1 MTLYEKEKFEK
12 MEVTVD
18 KIQADVAEIKSA
30 LLGNPLSGD
39 KGLTGRIDV
48 LTAKQEILETQVKV
62 LQEEKTKNTVYVK
75 LINWLLAV
83 VGVAFISWIFTMLKN
98 S

>member
-1 MTLYEKEKFEK
+1 MTLDEKTKFEK
-12 MEVTVD
+12 MENMVD

-30 LLGNPLSGD
+30 LLGNTLSGD

-48 LTAKQEILETQVKV
+48 LTAKQEILENQVKV
-62 LQEEKTKNTVYVK
+62 LQEEKTKNNVYVK

-83 VGVAFISWIFTMLKN
+83 VGVAFISWLFTLLKK
-98 S
+98 

>member
-1 MTLYEKEKFEK
+1 MTAQELERFKI
-12 MEVTVD
+12 MEVSVA
-18 KIQADVAEIKSA
+18 KIQDDVAEIKSA

-39 KGLTGRIDV
+39 KGLTGRINV
-48 LTAKQEILETQVKV
+48 LTAKMEILEARVLT

-83 VGVAFISWIFTMLKN
+83 VGVALISWIFSLLKK
-98 S
+98 

>member
-1 MTLYEKEKFEK
+1 MTTEEKTKFEK
-12 MEVTVD
+12 METTVD
-18 KIQADVAEIKSA
+18 KIQADVTEIKAA

-39 KGLTGRIDV
+39 KGLTGRIDI
-48 LTAKQEILETQVKV
+48 LTAKQEILENQVKL

-83 VGVAFISWIFTMLKN
+83 IGVAFISWIFTMLKN

>member
-1 MTLYEKEKFEK
+1 MNADEITRFNK
-12 MEVTVD
+12 MEKTVEN
-18 KIQADVAEIKSA
+18 IQNDVSEIKLA

-39 KGLTGRIDV
+39 NGLAGRITM
-48 LTAKQEILETQVKV
+48 LQAQLAILEAQVKV

>member
-1 MTLYEKEKFEK
+1 MNADEITRFNK
-12 MEVTVD
+12 MEKTVES
-18 KIQADVAEIKSA
+18 IQTDVSEIKLA

-39 KGLTGRIDV
+39 NGLTGRITMLSAQ
-48 LTAKQEILETQVKV
+48 LTILESQVKI

-75 LINWLLAV
+75 LINWLLATIAA
-83 VGVAFISWIFTMLKN
+83 AFIMWIFTMLKN